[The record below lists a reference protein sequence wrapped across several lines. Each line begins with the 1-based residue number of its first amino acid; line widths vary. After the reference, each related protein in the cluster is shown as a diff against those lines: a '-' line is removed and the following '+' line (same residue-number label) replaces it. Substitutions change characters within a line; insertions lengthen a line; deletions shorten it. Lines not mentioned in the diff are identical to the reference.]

1 MPGTERDKQSME
13 NQDSRI
19 TDLHLE
25 QKGKVMEKLMQSTVS
40 AAGHAV
46 LVLLTL
52 LPLLWLCG
60 GFQKLHP
67 GRSQSPHVEAKL
79 AS

>member
-1 MPGTERDKQSME
+1 MPGTEQNGRSLE

-19 TDLHLE
+19 KDHHLE
-25 QKGKVMEKLMQSTVS
+25 QKGKVMEKLIQSTVS

-67 GRSQSPHVEAKL
+67 GRSQSPHIQAKL
-79 AS
+79 AF